1 MGSFYKFEKS
11 TDFLHKLSNSISAIS
26 HNITILVV
34 PTSTIHACAL
44 EVLSCMSHIL
54 VFMRKSDAILDCLK
68 LLMCDVSHFFWY
80 CLKSYAYSI
89 LFPLC
94 AMIQTWFLFPS
105 VQEWS
110 CPRGLLQPIIDNMI
124 ATTYLG
130 CLEILEQAWPDG

>member
-1 MGSFYKFEKS
+1 MGIETTKHSRVLSNQKIGFNRWTYPINMGSFYKFEKS

-68 LLMCDVSHFFWY
+68 LLMWVIFS
-80 CLKSYAYSI
+80 
-89 LFPLC
+89 
-94 AMIQTWFLFPS
+94 
-105 VQEWS
+105 
-110 CPRGLLQPIIDNMI
+110 GI
-124 ATTYLG
+124 A
-130 CLEILEQAWPDG
+130 